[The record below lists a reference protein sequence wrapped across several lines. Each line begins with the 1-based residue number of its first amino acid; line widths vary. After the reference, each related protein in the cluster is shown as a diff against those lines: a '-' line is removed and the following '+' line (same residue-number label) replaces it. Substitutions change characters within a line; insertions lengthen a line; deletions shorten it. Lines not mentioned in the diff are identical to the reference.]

1 MLFRRFVI
9 FCLLLLI
16 ISFIACDD
24 INETYEKKFD
34 VFSMYRDLTIIENGN
49 ALRQED
55 VQLLKNFIDRKIL
68 CDSIRWLKRYSYHD
82 LYMFAAQSANSLA
95 TGTANES
102 RWKIN
107 NMLVIKMVNY
117 SADDGELSFSIQ
129 NNSGKNIKSFRAD
142 VKLYT
147 LSSNKIGQIDINYQ
161 DTLLAGKT
169 YQYTQNDI
177 IAYKL
182 DKYTLKELVVKPNIR
197 RIIFTDTTQFV
208 NPLGSVF
215 DDE

>member
-9 FCLLLLI
+9 FCLLISI
-16 ISFIACDD
+16 IAFIACDD

-34 VFSMYRDLTIIENGN
+34 IYSMYRDLTIIENGN

-68 CDSIRWLKRYSYHD
+68 CDSIRWLKRYTYHD
-82 LYMFAAQSANSLA
+82 LYVYAARSANSLSF
-95 TGTANES
+95 GTANES
-102 RWKIN
+102 KWKIN
-107 NMLVIKMVNY
+107 NMLVLKMVNF
-117 SADDGELSFSIQ
+117 SSDDGEISFSIQ
-129 NNSGKNIKSFRAD
+129 NNSGKNIKSFRAE
-142 VKLYT
+142 VKLFT
-147 LSSNKIGQIDINYQ
+147 LSSTKIGQIDINYQ
-161 DTLLAGKT
+161 DTLFAGKT

-177 IAYKL
+177 LAYRL
-182 DKYTLKELVVKPNIR
+182 DKYTSKELVVKPNIR
-197 RIIFTDTTQFV
+197 RIVFTDTTQFV